1 MTKTAHCSA
10 ARRRRI
16 VARPAPQRTCVAC
29 RQVKAKRELI
39 RVVRDAD
46 GRLSV
51 DLRGKAPGRGA
62 YLCPANACLA
72 RGIAEGS
79 LAKALE
85 VPIGEAQAAE
95 LRTALAAAAEQ
106 RTGEGGL
113 RPTEAAGP
121 RERSSPAGRRSEQGS
136 KEGSAAG

>member
-1 MTKTAHCSA
+1 MKTARCSA

-16 VARPAPQRTCVAC
+16 VVRAVPQRTCVAC

-62 YLCPANACLA
+62 YLCPDNACLE
-72 RGIAEGS
+72 RGIVDGS
-79 LAKALE
+79 LGRALDVMIDQE
-85 VPIGEAQAAE
+85 TR
-95 LRTALAAAAEQ
+95 LRLRDELAAGAET
-106 RTGEGGL
+106 RTGSGEGGL

-121 RERSSPAGRRSEQGS
+121 PKPEQAKPAKVSGS
-136 KEGSAAG
+136 KRRA

>member
-1 MTKTAHCSA
+1 MKTAHCSA

-62 YLCPANACLA
+62 YLCPEDACLT

-79 LAKALE
+79 L
-85 VPIGEAQAAE
+85 G
-95 LRTALAAAAEQ
+95 RALALTIDEAT
-106 RTGEGGL
+106 RL
-113 RPTEAAGP
+113 RLRDELAAGA
-121 RERSSPAGRRSEQGS
+121 EKRRT
-136 KEGSAAG
+136 

>member
-1 MTKTAHCSA
+1 M
-10 ARRRRI
+10 
-16 VARPAPQRTCVAC
+16 AC

-62 YLCPANACLA
+62 YLDPDEACLA

-79 LAKALE
+79 LGRALE
-85 VPIGEAQAAE
+85 LTVDEATR
-95 LRTALAAAAEQ
+95 LRLRDELAAGAEIR
-106 RTGEGGL
+106 RT
-113 RPTEAAGP
+113 
-121 RERSSPAGRRSEQGS
+121 
-136 KEGSAAG
+136 

>member
-1 MTKTAHCSA
+1 MSSRRSRRSRWRPTRTSWRTRTAPCWA

-16 VARPAPQRTCVAC
+16 VVRAVPQRTCVAC

-62 YLCPANACLA
+62 YLDPDDACLE
-72 RGIAEGS
+72 RGIDEGS
-79 LAKALE
+79 LGRALE
-85 VPIGEAQAAE
+85 LTIDDATK
-95 LRTALAAAAEQ
+95 LRLRDELAAGAEKR
-106 RTGEGGL
+106 RT
-113 RPTEAAGP
+113 
-121 RERSSPAGRRSEQGS
+121 
-136 KEGSAAG
+136 

>member
-1 MTKTAHCSA
+1 MRCSV

-16 VARPAPQRTCVAC
+16 VARVVPQRTCVAC

-62 YLCPANACLA
+62 YLCPDDACLE
-72 RGIAEGS
+72 RGTVDGS
-79 LAKALE
+79 LGRALE
-85 VPIGEAQAAE
+85 TTIDEATK
-95 LRTALAAAAEQ
+95 LRLRDELAAGAVIR
-106 RTGEGGL
+106 RTG
-113 RPTEAAGP
+113 
-121 RERSSPAGRRSEQGS
+121 
-136 KEGSAAG
+136 